1 MTAVVDLGSRGAL
14 TAASDRSYNPGI
26 TGSRRRAMASE
37 TGKRYACSGCGSEF
51 VVTRVGDGT
60 ISCCGRPTTKKT

>member
-1 MTAVVDLGSRGAL
+1 
-14 TAASDRSYNPGI
+14 
-26 TGSRRRAMASE
+26 MASE

-51 VVTRVGDGT
+51 VVTRAGDGT